1 MSSTGKPCSLSNPT
15 HLLMEV
21 NVNKLEFTFSLLL
34 IVVYEAVII
43 LSIWYAIH

>member
-1 MSSTGKPCSLSNPT
+1 MDTPT
-15 HLLMEV
+15 LNLLMEV
-21 NVNKLEFTFSLLL
+21 SMGKIEFSFSLLL